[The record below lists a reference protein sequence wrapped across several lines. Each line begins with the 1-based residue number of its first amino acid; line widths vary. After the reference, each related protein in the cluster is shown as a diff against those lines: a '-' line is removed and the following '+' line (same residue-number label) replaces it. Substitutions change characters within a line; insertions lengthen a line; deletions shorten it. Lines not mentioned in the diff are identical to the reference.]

1 MATEF
6 EMYHHVKYYECDTSG
21 HPTLAMIVAMLILA
35 SEADNKENGV
45 GLKRAGQY
53 GGGWVI
59 INYEGTLAEKQPV
72 KGEEVILGTRVR
84 AYNRFFVI
92 RDFWVKDL
100 AGNYYAKVSGT
111 FVFMNLAKRKIMTIP
126 QEMIDTFQM
135 DETKRLPRLEKPSLP
150 EDQTGWAKRD
160 YRVRYFDIDGNQ
172 HVNNAHY
179 FEWMMDV
186 LDGDFLRTHQVVK
199 MQTEFAHEV
208 LYGQTVTS
216 TGSTPVE
223 KEGLMVT
230 HHQITCQGQES
241 ARATFYWQ
249 PRN

>member
-1 MATEF
+1 M
-6 EMYHHVKYYECDTSG
+6 
-21 HPTLAMIVAMLILA
+21 
-35 SEADNKENGV
+35 
-45 GLKRAGQY
+45 
-53 GGGWVI
+53 
-59 INYEGTLAEKQPV
+59 
-72 KGEEVILGTRVR
+72 
-84 AYNRFFVI
+84 
-92 RDFWVKDL
+92 
-100 AGNYYAKVSGT
+100 
-111 FVFMNLAKRKIMTIP
+111 
-126 QEMIDTFQM
+126 
-135 DETKRLPRLEKPSLP
+135 PRLEKPSLP
-150 EDQTGWAKRD
+150 EDQAGWAKRD

-208 LYGQTVTS
+208 RYGQTVTS